1 MTALWFVLSNWKLI
15 LGGLTVAIL
24 GAYIGYLNLV
34 NAHLETKLARIEADF
49 KTCQTVNASNVT
61 ELEQIRLDTGRAI
74 AAVTADR
81 DRIVAEK
88 PKVRIVKQ
96 VIHEKAQEC
105 VGVPPADR
113 AAGQWLWDNR
123 DDYQDRA
130 GKAGNPAG
138 PPKLPAGTIAP
149 GRSQ

>member
-1 MTALWFVLSNWKLI
+1 MTAPWFVLSNWKLI
-15 LGGLTVAIL
+15 LGGLTVTIL
-24 GAYIGYLNLV
+24 GAYIGYLNLM

-49 KTCQTVNASNVT
+49 KTCQTVNAGNVT

-105 VGVPPADR
+105 VGVSPAIR
-113 AAGQWLWDNR
+113 AVPEWLRDNA
-123 DDYQDRA
+123 DHENRA
-130 GKAGNPAG
+130 GAATGAGK
-138 PPKLPAGTIAP
+138 PPGLPARAP
-149 GRSQ
+149 AAPKPR